1 MRRVRRLTTTG
12 LVALGVLAGSLG
24 FAATPALA
32 VSGYGFTGSFGSAGS
47 GNGQFNEPLGVAV
60 NEVAPGSVGDVY
72 AIDRGNRRVEVLS
85 STGAYVSQFNG
96 SASPTGAFSWP
107 AERFGFN
114 LLPEN
119 AIAVDNS
126 TNPLDPSKGDVYV
139 MDTGN
144 SVIDKFEAK
153 GGYLGQIA
161 MESSGVFGGMG
172 LAVDPTGTL
181 WVYRNQNGAAIIN
194 RYSDALSNELL
205 SSLGPSTPGG
215 VGSGFAVD
223 SEGNLYL
230 NSFFRHFTKDN
241 SAGETLIGELD
252 GEASAGATV
261 DESNNQ
267 PYINEVTGIARFSPS
282 GSLLERFG
290 GQARLTGGSGIA
302 VNSAT
307 GTIYAADSVSDRV
320 DIFMPGVA
328 EAPVIESESASGV
341 KSAEATLEAQIN
353 PDNQSTTYTFE
364 YSTSATGE
372 TLNAPVTSLPGA
384 GPLEGFGNQ
393 TASAPTGAVLEPG
406 TTYFY
411 RVIAKNASSEESVG
425 KVQSLTTVPV
435 PVTEAPN
442 PIGGTSA
449 TFHGHL
455 QPLNEK
461 VATQY
466 HFDYKLGSECT
477 GESSTPSEEAGTGA
491 GTEVAEGV
499 TVGLQ
504 PDREYTAC
512 FVASNA
518 SGEALGSPVTFS
530 TLILPPEVD
539 HESFSALT
547 PFAVTIE
554 TEVNPN
560 NQLTLCEVEYGTDP
574 TLATNTITACE
585 TSEGVPGWLP
595 GEFGERAASA
605 RVEGLEADTTYYYRV
620 IANALE
626 SGEKGEGA
634 IQSFT
639 TVGPPQPSTGEAQ
652 SITRVT
658 AALSGTVDPERGAGT
673 YYFAYI
679 DQAGFQAALAKGAEN
694 PYAEGAAT
702 AEHEVAVGEAPQAV
716 QPLLAV
722 GLLPETTYHYALVA
736 RNGAGTVIGNDM
748 TFTTGGAT
756 PPIVTTGPSSA
767 ITLSTATISGTLD
780 TQGLNVSYAFE
791 VSTEPG
797 NPGPPS
803 GGGSIGAGPTEASVS
818 LGLQGL
824 RPGTTYYYRLL
835 ATSTDGTSYGT
846 LQALTT
852 PGFPSPLTQPATPPL
867 IGTPAVSFPAG
878 SEANTGKTTETKTL
892 TKAQKLAAAL
902 KACHAKHG
910 KQRTSCEKVARKRF
924 GPTKAKKGTK
934 KK

>member
-1 MRRVRRLTTTG
+1 MRSVRRLTLSG
-12 LVALGVLAGSLG
+12 LVVLGGVLALP
-24 FAATPALA
+24 AAALA
-32 VSGYGFTGSFGSAGS
+32 VSGYGFSGSFGSAGS
-47 GNGQFNEPLGVAV
+47 GNGQFSEPLGLAV

-96 SASPTGAFSWP
+96 SASPAGAFSWP

-114 LLPEN
+114 LLPGN

-126 TNPLDPSKGDVYV
+126 GKTKAEDPSVGDVYV

-144 SVIDKFEAK
+144 NVIDKFEAD
-153 GGYLGQIA
+153 GTYLGQIA
-161 MESSGVFGGMG
+161 MEGSEVFGGMG
-172 LAVDPTGTL
+172 LAVDPGGTL
-181 WVYRNQNGAAIIN
+181 WVYRNHNGGAIIN

-205 SSLGPSTPGG
+205 SSLAPSAHGG

-223 SEGNLYL
+223 SEDNLYL
-230 NSFFRHFTKDN
+230 NSFFRHFAKHN

-252 GEASAGATV
+252 GEASAAATV
-261 DESNNQ
+261 DESNNHV
-267 PYINEVTGIARFSPS
+267 YINEVTGIAAFSPS

-290 GQARLTGGSGIA
+290 GQALLTGGSGIA

-307 GTIYAADSVSDRV
+307 GTLYAADSTGDRV

-328 EAPVIESESASGV
+328 EAPAIASESASAV
-341 KSAEATLEAQIN
+341 NSTEATLEAQVN

-372 TLNAPVTSLPGA
+372 TLNAPVTSLAGA

-393 TASAPTGAVLEPG
+393 RASAPTGSVLQAG

-411 RVIAKNASSEESVG
+411 RVVVKNASSEESVG

-442 PIGGTSA
+442 PIGGTTA

-455 QPLNEK
+455 QPLNEN
-461 VATQY
+461 VATMY
-466 HFDYKLGSECT
+466 HFDYKLGGECT
-477 GESSTPSEEAGTGA
+477 GESSTLSEEAGTGP
-491 GTEVAEGV
+491 GTEVAESA
-499 TVGLQ
+499 TVALQ
-504 PDREYTAC
+504 PDREYTVC
-512 FVASNA
+512 FVTSNA
-518 SGEALGSPVTFS
+518 SGEVLGSPVTFT
-530 TLILPPEVD
+530 TLRLPPEVD

-547 PFAVTIE
+547 PFAVTLE

-574 TLATNTITACE
+574 TLATSTTTFCE
-585 TSEGVPGWLP
+585 TPEGVPGWFP
-595 GEFGERAASA
+595 GEFGERFASV

-626 SGEKGEGA
+626 SNETGEGA
-634 IQSFT
+634 IQSFK
-639 TVGPPQPSTGEAQ
+639 TVGPPVPATGQAQ

-658 AALSGTVDPERGAGT
+658 AALSGTIDPERGAGT
-673 YYFAYI
+673 YDFVYI
-679 DQAGFQAALAKGAEN
+679 DQAGYEAALASGAEN

-702 AEHEVAVGEAPQAV
+702 AEHEMPAGEAPQAV
-716 QPLLAV
+716 QPLAAV

-748 TFTTGGAT
+748 TFTTGAAT
-756 PPIVTTGPSSA
+756 PPIVVTGAASA
-767 ITLSTATISGTLD
+767 VTMSTATISGTVG
-780 TQGLNVSYAFE
+780 TQGLDVSYAFE
-791 VSTEPG
+791 VSTEAG

-803 GGGSIGAGPTEASVS
+803 GAGSVGAGPTEASVS
-818 LGLQGL
+818 VALQGL
-824 RPGTTYYYRLL
+824 QPGTTYYYRLL
-835 ATSTDGTSYGT
+835 ATSTDGTSYGAVQT
-846 LQALTT
+846 FTT
-852 PGFPSPLTQPATPPL
+852 PGFPPPLSLPTSPALIATPA
-867 IGTPAVSFPAG
+867 IAFPA
-878 SEANTGKTTETKTL
+878 EAGTVGKSTTRSL
-892 TKAQKLAAAL
+892 TNAQKLSRAL
-902 KACHAKHG
+902 KAC
-910 KQRTSCEKVARKRF
+910 
-924 GPTKAKKGTK
+924 AKKPKSKRAACRKQAHKRYPLVK
-934 KK
+934 KKK

>member
-1 MRRVRRLTTTG
+1 MMRAHRLTTKG

-32 VSGYGFTGSFGSAGS
+32 VSGYGFTGSFGAAGS
-47 GNGQFNEPLGVAV
+47 GNGQFNEPFGLAV
-60 NEVAPGSVGDVY
+60 NEVAPGHVGDVY
-72 AIDRGNRRVEVLS
+72 AIDRGNGRVEVLS
-85 STGAYVSQFNG
+85 STGAYVSQFDG

-107 AERFGFN
+107 AELFGYDV
-114 LLPEN
+114 LPEN

-144 SVIDKFEAK
+144 NVIDKFEAE

-161 MESSGVFGGMG
+161 METGVYGGMG
-172 LAVDPTGTL
+172 LAVDPAGTL
-181 WVYRNQNGAAIIN
+181 WVYRNQNSAATID

-205 SSLGPSTPGG
+205 SSFGPSAPSM
-215 VGSGFAVD
+215 GSGFAVD
-223 SEGNLYL
+223 SEDNMYL
-230 NSFFRHFTKDN
+230 NSFFRHFTKVN
-241 SAGETLIGELD
+241 SAGGTLIGELD

-267 PYINEVTGIARFSPS
+267 PYINEVTGIAGFSPS

-290 GQARLTGGSGIA
+290 GQAGLTGGSGIA

-307 GTIYAADSVSDRV
+307 GMIYAADSAGARV
-320 DIFMPGVA
+320 NIFMPGVA
-328 EAPVIESESASGV
+328 EAPAIESESASAV
-341 KSAEATLEAQIN
+341 NSTEATLEAQVN

-393 TASAPTGAVLEPG
+393 TASTPTGAALEPG

-411 RVIAKNASSEESVG
+411 RVTAKNASSEESVG
-425 KVQSLTTVPV
+425 KVQSFTTVPV
-435 PVTEAPN
+435 PVTEPATG
-442 PIGGTSA
+442 IGGTAA
-449 TFHGHL
+449 TFNGHL
-455 QPLNEK
+455 QPLNEN

-466 HFDYKLGSECT
+466 HFDYKLGGECT

-491 GTEVAEGV
+491 GTEVAESV
-499 TVGLQ
+499 PVGLQ
-504 PDREYTAC
+504 PDREYTVC

-518 SGEALGSPVTFS
+518 SGEALGSPVTFT
-530 TLILPPEVD
+530 TLILPPEVN
-539 HESFSALT
+539 HESFSGLT

-554 TEVNPN
+554 TTVNPN

-574 TLATNTITACE
+574 TLAANTITSCE

-679 DQAGFQAALAKGAEN
+679 DEAGFQAALAKGAEN
-694 PYAEGAAT
+694 PYAEGATT
-702 AEHEVAVGEAPQAV
+702 AEHEVAAGEAPQAV

-748 TFTTGGAT
+748 TFTTGAAT
-756 PPIVTTGPSSA
+756 PPIVTTGPASA
-767 ITLSTATISGTLD
+767 ITLSIATISGTLD

-803 GGGSIGAGPTEASVS
+803 GGGSIGAGPTEAGVS
-818 LGLQGL
+818 LALQGL
-824 RPGTTYYYRLL
+824 QPGTTYYYRLL
-835 ATSTDGTSYGT
+835 ATSTDGTSYGAVQT
-846 LQALTT
+846 FTT

-867 IGTPAVSFPAG
+867 IGSPQVAFPAEEKE
-878 SEANTGKTTETKTL
+878 SSTTTPKRL
-892 TKAQKLAAAL
+892 TNAQKLAKAL
-902 KACHAKHG
+902 KAC
-910 KQRTSCEKVARKRF
+910 
-924 GPTKAKKGTK
+924 AKKPKSKRAACRKQAKKRYGPVKHKKPK